1 MKKGLCF
8 ILGIVIIL
16 GVLIGIN
23 AYVNYEVSVSD
34 EIPEGYLFVLHGGS
48 GEVTKSTY
56 IYKID
61 NGHANMGFKY
71 INTENHTESWGSSE
85 WITKI
90 VDEGEFDFTDG
101 AFVVA
106 KKHGAYSYVVE
117 PGNDKT
123 YTIEEYQN
131 RFIMN

>member
-1 MKKGLCF
+1 MKKSLCF
-8 ILGIVIIL
+8 ILGIVLIL
-16 GVLIGIN
+16 GIVVGIN
-23 AYVNYEVSVSD
+23 AIIVEKQNVSD
-34 EIPEGYLFVLHGGS
+34 EIPEGYIAVFHGGS

-61 NGHANMGFKY
+61 NGQANMGFKY
-71 INTENHTESWGSSE
+71 INTENHTESWGSPN
-85 WITKI
+85 WIIKI

-106 KKHGAYSYVVE
+106 KKHGAYSYVKE
-117 PGNDKT
+117 FGNDKVF
-123 YTIEEYQN
+123 TIEEYQD

>member
-8 ILGIVIIL
+8 ILGIIIIL
-16 GVLIGIN
+16 GILVGIN
-23 AYVNYEVSVSD
+23 AWINYKDSVSD
-34 EIPEGYLFVLHGGS
+34 EIPGGYMAVFHGGS

-61 NGHANMGFKY
+61 NGQANMGFTY

-85 WITKI
+85 WIIKI
-90 VDEGEFDFTDG
+90 VDQGEFDWTDG
-101 AFVVA
+101 AFTVA
-106 KKHGAYSYVVE
+106 EKHGAYSYVTE
-117 PGNDKT
+117 PDNDKT

>member
-1 MKKGLCF
+1 MF
-8 ILGIVIIL
+8 
-16 GVLIGIN
+16 
-23 AYVNYEVSVSD
+23 
-34 EIPEGYLFVLHGGS
+34 HGGS